1 LTHVF
6 CPTCRD
12 EFRSGFEHCA
22 RCNVDLVESLDDAP
36 RQQASVEPPIA
47 MPLRMAEYCGFF
59 DLNDARESRDR
70 VRAKSV
76 RADIIIREPLDADLS
91 RPAKEEYWLRVEAA
105 QMRQAQAILGVDEA
119 EEPRDSDTFKCSDC
133 GRTVAAEESFCA
145 GCGARFE

>member
-1 LTHVF
+1 MF

-22 RCNVDLVESLDDAP
+22 RCNVDLVDSLDDVP
-36 RQQASVEPPIA
+36 QKQASVEPLVP

-59 DLNDARESRDR
+59 DLNDARASRDR

-76 RADIIIREPLDADLS
+76 RADIVIRESLVADLS
-91 RPAKEEYWLRVEAA
+91 RPAEEEYWLRVEAT
-105 QMRQAQAILGVDEA
+105 QMRQAQAILGMEEA
-119 EEPRDSDTFKCSDC
+119 EEPKAKDTFQCSDC
-133 GRTVAAEESFCA
+133 GHTVASEESFCA